1 MNNKILNSKPK
12 FLLLLSV
19 ILIAGFV
26 STSLVSYFVS
36 LKSLRKEIDTS
47 SLPLTSDNIYSEI
60 QRDLLQPIF
69 ITSLMANDTFL
80 KDWIL
85 EGEKDVDQITKY
97 LKEILIHYGAF
108 TSFFVSENTSNYY
121 QADGILKKVSPTEER
136 DIWYF
141 RVKDLADD
149 YELNVDPDL
158 ANDDAMT
165 IFINH
170 KVKDY
175 EGNYLGATGVGLT
188 INSVNQLINK
198 YSDKYDRNIYFVNQT
213 GKVQLNNLDKKNMIS
228 NIMQIPELQQVSSK
242 LLSKQISS
250 ITYKHN
256 NQTIHL
262 NTRYIEELDWYL
274 FVEQSEKDSV
284 SSINKAL
291 WSNLLL
297 CLIITI
303 IVLSLIFLSLNIYQK
318 INSDQ
323 QNEIIR
329 KKEELEKKNSSLK
342 EAISIT
348 EATLEK
354 NNLLMQEM
362 NHRVKNNLATIQSLL
377 RFQSHQTMDDQ
388 SRLVL
393 KESESRVRSITN
405 IHNMLAH
412 NTDLSSLGVPLYI
425 KKLIKDLIFTFNI
438 DESRIQ
444 VAQQI
449 EDVKL
454 DMDIMVPFALILN
467 ELITNTFKYAF
478 PEDNVGTLLIKLIR
492 INEKEVEL
500 VVEDNG
506 IGLPESY
513 DIDKNES
520 LGSGI
525 IFLLTKQIKGELS
538 YTTNESGTKFI
549 IRFPYLKR
557 I

>member
-19 ILIAGFV
+19 ILVAGFV

-36 LKSLRKEIDTS
+36 LNSLRKEIDTS

-85 EGEKDVDQITKY
+85 SGEKDVGLITKY
-97 LKEILIHYGAF
+97 LKEILIQYGTF
-108 TSFFVSENTSNYY
+108 SSFFVSENTYNYY
-121 QADGILKKVSPTEER
+121 QSDGILKKVSPSEDR

-141 RVKDLADD
+141 RVEDLAGD
-149 YELNVDPDL
+149 YELNVDPDM

-188 INSVNQLINK
+188 INFVNQMINK
-198 YSDKYDRNIYFVNQT
+198 YADKYDRNIYFVDQT
-213 GKVQLNNLDKKNMIS
+213 GKVQLNNLNHRKRLS
-228 NIMQIPELQQVSSK
+228 NIMQIPELQKNTDK
-242 LLSKQISS
+242 LLSKQIFRMN
-250 ITYKHN
+250 YQHN
-256 NQTIHL
+256 NQTFHL

-274 FVEQSEKDSV
+274 FVEQSEKKSI
-284 SSINKAL
+284 SSLNKAL

-297 CLIITI
+297 CLFITI
-303 IVLSLIFLSLNIYQK
+303 IVLFLTFLSLNIYQK
-318 INSDQ
+318 LNKDQ
-323 QNEIIR
+323 QDIIVK
-329 KKEELEKKNSSLK
+329 KKEELEEKNSKLK
-342 EAISIT
+342 EAISLT

-354 NNLLMQEM
+354 NNLLMHEM

-377 RFQSHQTMDDQ
+377 RFESRQTMDDQ

-405 IHNMLAH
+405 IHDMLAH
-412 NTDLSSLGVPLYI
+412 NTDLSNIGVPIYI
-425 KKLIKDLIFTFNI
+425 NKLIKDLIFTFNI
-438 DESRIQ
+438 DESKIQ
-444 VAQQI
+444 ISQQI
-449 EDVKL
+449 ENVKM

-467 ELITNTFKYAF
+467 ELITNAFKYAF
-478 PEDNVGTLLIKLIR
+478 PGEHFGTLLIELI
-492 INEKEVEL
+492 KVSDSEVEL
-500 VVEDNG
+500 IVEDNG
-506 IGLPESY
+506 NGLPEGY
-513 DIDKNES
+513 NIDQNDS
-520 LGSGI
+520 LGSSI
-525 IFLLTKQIKGELS
+525 ISLLTKQIKGELS
-538 YTTNESGTKFI
+538 YTTNAKGTKFV

-557 I
+557 R